1 MRKLFVSM
9 LIGVALICSSQP
21 ARAED
26 ILTGIK
32 NAIFG
37 NEVYEEGIVN
47 YVQPSWFTIM
57 HDGTFTRVLLPPG
70 KRPPFD
76 MQVGNMVGV
85 TCKPDG
91 NGNWYLVEIEKL
103 QDAVPL
109 PPPTPGR

>member
-1 MRKLFVSM
+1 MRKLVVS
-9 LIGVALICSSQP
+9 LLLGVAMVCSSGQP

-37 NEVYEEGIVN
+37 NEVTEEGIVN

-70 KRPPFD
+70 KRVPFD
-76 MQVGNMVGV
+76 MQVGNFVSV
-85 TCKPDG
+85 TCKPDDHG
-91 NGNWYLVEIEKL
+91 NLYLVEVEKL
-103 QDAVPL
+103 KDAVPL
-109 PPPTPGR
+109 PSGR